1 MTIAIAIAILVVYT
15 YGAICA
21 VRGVILDRDP
31 RDAASW
37 ILWRRD
43 GWRRRD
49 G

>member
-1 MTIAIAIAILVVYT
+1 MTIAIAILAVYA

-31 RDAASW
+31 RD
-37 ILWRRD
+37 